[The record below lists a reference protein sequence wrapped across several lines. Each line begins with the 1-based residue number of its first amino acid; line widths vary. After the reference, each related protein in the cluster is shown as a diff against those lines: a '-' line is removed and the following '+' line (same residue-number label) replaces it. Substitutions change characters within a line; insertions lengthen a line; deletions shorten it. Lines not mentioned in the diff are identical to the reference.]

1 MQSKRTAVRRLKA
14 LVESDPG
21 ALVRILQF
29 FQARNVIPQSVS
41 AQRVGVEFVEIEID
55 VAEGDLCDESLRLT
69 VARVNELPIAICAV
83 VCD

>member
-1 MQSKRTAVRRLKA
+1 MQSKRRAARRLKA

-21 ALVRILQF
+21 ALIRVLQF
-29 FQARNVIPQSVS
+29 FQARNITPLSVN
-41 AQRVGVEFVEIEID
+41 AQRVGAAFVEIEID
-55 VAEGDLCDESLRLT
+55 VAEGELCDDGLRLT

>member
-1 MQSKRTAVRRLKA
+1 MQSKRTAARKLKA

-21 ALVRILQF
+21 ALIRILQF
-29 FQARNVIPQSVS
+29 FQARNVIPLSVS
-41 AQRVGVEFVEIEID
+41 AQRVGAEFVEIEID
-55 VAEGDLCDESLRLT
+55 VAHVDLCDEGLRLT